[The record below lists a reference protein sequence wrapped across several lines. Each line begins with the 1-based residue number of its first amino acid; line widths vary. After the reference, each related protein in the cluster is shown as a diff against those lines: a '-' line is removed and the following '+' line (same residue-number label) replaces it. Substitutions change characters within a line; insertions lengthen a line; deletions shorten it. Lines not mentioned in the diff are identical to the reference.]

1 MVFIRGLM
9 LDRFFISFM
18 LLLNSSRSDFME
30 DALRSVA
37 EEEEDEVVRWSR
49 WELEL
54 ELTEVLAT
62 RLVRVV
68 WAELL
73 FVYKKKT
80 PGYYGT
86 YFWTTD
92 TSEKLL
98 CLPTTLY

>member
-1 MVFIRGLM
+1 M
-9 LDRFFISFM
+9 D
-18 LLLNSSRSDFME
+18 

-37 EEEEDEVVRWSR
+37 EEEVVRWSR

-73 FVYKKKT
+73 FVYKQKKDI
-80 PGYYGT
+80 
-86 YFWTTD
+86 FLD
-92 TSEKLL
+92 D
-98 CLPTTLY
+98 